1 MPWTATQALKTAL
14 ISLYLQGDMA
24 AAIYYGSIVGNG
36 KVEAGEPEAG
46 IKYCETAIQT
56 AGTVKDMG
64 FPFMAYEGK
73 ARGLIALHQN
83 AEAKQVLEEAIRQA
97 QAQNALAAEAQ
108 LLVVRGKQE
117 ATANPQQA
125 IKDLGA
131 AIDFCKQHRFH
142 HALAWGTFELAI
154 VYRDHGDFAQAERYA
169 ATAERE
175 TEALED
181 KYHLPED
188 LALMAGLAAKAGRTR
203 AADSLYRRAEDV
215 TEGLL
220 GSMPSRQ
227 VEGSLIGA
235 LSNIYVGHFSL
246 AATKLKNTNE
256 AYEVLETARGRT
268 IADALRSEPVRP
280 APTDPI
286 TDDAR
291 KEVNRVQLALLHEA
305 NSSQRANLLE
315 RLFQAE
321 QVLAPVEQPRS
332 RLQQAAI
339 RAQPVGLVTLQQSLR
354 PDEVILEYVLDE
366 LRSYCLHITHTSAAV
381 TVLPA
386 ARKRIEHLVET
397 YVADVR
403 LKKSNA
409 ETGKDLYSLL
419 VRPIPGLESKSRLII
434 VPDGKLHLL
443 PFSSL
448 SDSQGRYLLEST
460 S

>member
-1 MPWTATQALKTAL
+1 M
-14 ISLYLQGDMA
+14 
-24 AAIYYGSIVGNG
+24 
-36 KVEAGEPEAG
+36 
-46 IKYCETAIQT
+46 KYCETAIQT
-56 AGTVKDMG
+56 AGTIKEMG

-83 AEAKQVLEEAIRQA
+83 AEAKQLLDEAIRQA

-117 ATANPQQA
+117 APVDPQQA

-142 HALAWGTFELAI
+142 HALAWGTFELAT

-188 LALMAGLAAKAGRTR
+188 LALMADLAAKAGRTR

-220 GSMPSRQ
+220 ASMPSRQ

-291 KEVNRVQLALLHEA
+291 KEVNRVRLALLHEA

-321 QVLAPVEQPRS
+321 QVLAPVDKPKS

-354 PDEVILEYVLDE
+354 PDEMILEYVLDE
-366 LRSYCLHITHTSAAV
+366 LSSYCLHIAAWLTSCC
-381 TVLPA
+381 
-386 ARKRIEHLVET
+386 RKGGSR
-397 YVADVR
+397 
-403 LKKSNA
+403 SN
-409 ETGKDLYSLL
+409 TLS
-419 VRPIPGLESKSRLII
+419 RPTWPMSG
-434 VPDGKLHLL
+434 
-443 PFSSL
+443 
-448 SDSQGRYLLEST
+448 
-460 S
+460 